1 MDIINYTEV
10 DKLEEHL
17 KNRTIQEALLREDTI
32 EWAFNYDKENLGKNF
47 AIAYGLNVSDWEQ
60 YKSFEDFEKID
71 SSISGSSNPFV
82 ILGRIDLRFADL
94 FYDKILPNA
103 KVYEGVWRTG
113 TYTQHI
119 QNGISTVLKVEFR
132 SHDGHDRYTLNTR
145 IQGDYVDTNLTTIT
159 AKLVNKYNDLSV
171 TWSHNGNNCANG
183 YTFKVWYI

>member
-10 DKLEEHL
+10 DKLEKHL

-47 AIAYGLNVSDWEQ
+47 AIAYGFNVSEWEQ

-71 SSISGSSNPFV
+71 SSISGSGNPFV
-82 ILGRIDLRFADL
+82 MLGRLKLSFAEL
-94 FYDKILPNA
+94 FYDKILPHA
-103 KVYEGVWRTG
+103 KVYEGVWRIG

-119 QNGISTVLKVEFR
+119 QKGISTVLKVEFR
-132 SHDGHDRYTLNTR
+132 SHSDHDKYTLNTR
-145 IQGDYVDTNLTTIT
+145 IQGDYVDTNLTTVT
-159 AKLVNKYNDLSV
+159 AKLINKYNDLSV